1 MSFSQIIK
9 KSMKN
14 KTRRNFLK
22 KSGLLTTGFFIV
34 PRNVLGGNGFISP
47 SDQLNI
53 GAIGIGGKGQDIMG
67 AWAKNERVIA
77 LCDVDPE
84 NSVNGVTKSRNY
96 YPKANFYEDF
106 REMLDREKDLDAV
119 TVSTP
124 DHTHAIIAS
133 NAMKKGLHV
142 YVQKPL
148 THNIQEARILTK
160 LAKENKV
167 VTQMGNQGG
176 SCSGVSKI
184 QEWIDKKLIGKV
196 SKINV
201 WTDRPVWPQGFQMK
215 RSSQKKPNNLN
226 WDLWLG
232 PANYTDY
239 TTELHP
245 FNWRGWWDY
254 GTGALGDMGCHLLDV
269 PFKSLE
275 LGYPTGVEC
284 SVATVFEKAWNHNYV
299 PEGCPSS
306 SIVTLN
312 FNETSK
318 NKSKVELVWMD
329 GGLRP
334 SHPQLI
340 PPDDFLGEE
349 YSRNGV
355 LMIGEKGVISCG
367 TYARNPKLY
376 IKGEKT
382 ITFNTDSIG
391 EEVPFLDF
399 IHHEK
404 WIKACKKGYNSNEH
418 KNLSASFDYAGPFT
432 EAVLMGNLAIRSYML
447 IGTKNPKYSENTVH
461 VSEHDNYIGRKKLL
475 WDGSS
480 MKITNFDSA
489 NQFVGRVSRPGWKI

>member
-1 MSFSQIIK
+1 
-9 KSMKN
+9 
-14 KTRRNFLK
+14 
-22 KSGLLTTGFFIV
+22 
-34 PRNVLGGNGFISP
+34 
-47 SDQLNI
+47 
-53 GAIGIGGKGQDIMG
+53 MG
-67 AWAKNERVIA
+67 SWAKNERVIA
-77 LCDVDPE
+77 LCDVDPD
-84 NSVNGVTKSRNY
+84 NFVNGVTKSRKY

-160 LAKENKV
+160 LAKDNKV

-254 GTGALGDMGCHLLDV
+254 GTGALGDMGCHLMDV
-269 PFKSLE
+269 PFKSLD
-275 LGYPTGVEC
+275 LGYPTDVEC

-312 FNETSK
+312 FNETPK
-318 NKSKVELVWMD
+318 NKSNVELVWMD

-340 PPDDFLGEE
+340 PADDFLGEE

-367 TYARNPKLY
+367 TYGMNPKLY
-376 IKGEKT
+376 RNGEKT
-382 ITFNTDSIG
+382 ILYNTDKNG
-391 EEVPFLDF
+391 EKQPELDF
-399 IHHEK
+399 IHHK
-404 WIKACKKGYNSNEH
+404 AWVDACKSGYNSHEH
-418 KNLSASFDYAGPFT
+418 KTLTASFDYAGPFT

-447 IGTKNPKYSENTVH
+447 IGTKSPKYSPNTVH

-475 WDGSS
+475 WDGKS
-480 MKITNFDSA
+480 MKITNFDLA

>member
-1 MSFSQIIK
+1 
-9 KSMKN
+9 MKN

-53 GAIGIGGKGQDIMG
+53 GAIGVGGKGQDIMG
-67 AWAKNERVIA
+67 SWAKNERVIA
-77 LCDVDPE
+77 LCDVDPD
-84 NSVNGVTKSRNY
+84 NFVNGVTKSRKY

-318 NKSKVELVWMD
+318 K
-329 GGLRP
+329 
-334 SHPQLI
+334 
-340 PPDDFLGEE
+340 
-349 YSRNGV
+349 
-355 LMIGEKGVISCG
+355 
-367 TYARNPKLY
+367 
-376 IKGEKT
+376 
-382 ITFNTDSIG
+382 
-391 EEVPFLDF
+391 
-399 IHHEK
+399 
-404 WIKACKKGYNSNEH
+404 
-418 KNLSASFDYAGPFT
+418 
-432 EAVLMGNLAIRSYML
+432 
-447 IGTKNPKYSENTVH
+447 
-461 VSEHDNYIGRKKLL
+461 
-475 WDGSS
+475 
-480 MKITNFDSA
+480 
-489 NQFVGRVSRPGWKI
+489 

>member
-1 MSFSQIIK
+1 
-9 KSMKN
+9 MKN

-299 PEGCPSS
+299 PVSYTHL
-306 SIVTLN
+306 TL
-312 FNETSK
+312 
-318 NKSKVELVWMD
+318 
-329 GGLRP
+329 P
-334 SHPQLI
+334 
-340 PPDDFLGEE
+340 
-349 YSRNGV
+349 
-355 LMIGEKGVISCG
+355 
-367 TYARNPKLY
+367 
-376 IKGEKT
+376 T
-382 ITFNTDSIG
+382 ICS
-391 EEVPFLDF
+391 V
-399 IHHEK
+399 
-404 WIKACKKGYNSNEH
+404 
-418 KNLSASFDYAGPFT
+418 
-432 EAVLMGNLAIRSYML
+432 
-447 IGTKNPKYSENTVH
+447 
-461 VSEHDNYIGRKKLL
+461 
-475 WDGSS
+475 
-480 MKITNFDSA
+480 
-489 NQFVGRVSRPGWKI
+489 

>member
-1 MSFSQIIK
+1 
-9 KSMKN
+9 MKN

-67 AWAKNERVIA
+67 SWAKNERVIA
-77 LCDVDPE
+77 LCDVDPD
-84 NSVNGVTKSRNY
+84 NSANGVTKSRKY
-96 YPKANFYEDF
+96 YPNANFYEDF

-184 QEWIDKKLIGKV
+184 QEWMDKNLIGKV

-269 PFKSLE
+269 PFKSLD
-275 LGYPTGVEC
+275 LGYPTDVEC

-312 FNETSK
+312 FDETPK
-318 NKSKVELVWMD
+318 NKSNVELVWMD
-329 GGLRP
+329 GG
-334 SHPQLI
+334 
-340 PPDDFLGEE
+340 
-349 YSRNGV
+349 
-355 LMIGEKGVISCG
+355 
-367 TYARNPKLY
+367 
-376 IKGEKT
+376 
-382 ITFNTDSIG
+382 
-391 EEVPFLDF
+391 
-399 IHHEK
+399 
-404 WIKACKKGYNSNEH
+404 
-418 KNLSASFDYAGPFT
+418 FDPHI
-432 EAVLMGNLAIRSYML
+432 LN
-447 IGTKNPKYSENTVH
+447 
-461 VSEHDNYIGRKKLL
+461 
-475 WDGSS
+475 
-480 MKITNFDSA
+480 
-489 NQFVGRVSRPGWKI
+489 

>member
-1 MSFSQIIK
+1 
-9 KSMKN
+9 
-14 KTRRNFLK
+14 
-22 KSGLLTTGFFIV
+22 
-34 PRNVLGGNGFISP
+34 
-47 SDQLNI
+47 
-53 GAIGIGGKGQDIMG
+53 
-67 AWAKNERVIA
+67 
-77 LCDVDPE
+77 
-84 NSVNGVTKSRNY
+84 
-96 YPKANFYEDF
+96 
-106 REMLDREKDLDAV
+106 
-119 TVSTP
+119 
-124 DHTHAIIAS
+124 
-133 NAMKKGLHV
+133 MKKGLHV

-160 LAKENKV
+160 LAKDNKV

-376 IKGEKT
+376 RKGEKT

-391 EEVPFLDF
+391 EGVPFLDF

-418 KNLSASFDYAGPFT
+418 QNLSASFDYAGPFT

-461 VSEHDNYIGRKKLL
+461 VSEHNNYIGRKKLL
-475 WDGSS
+475 WDGKS
-480 MKITNFDSA
+480 MKITNFDLA